1 MTPKQLKK
9 RQVFVKATE
18 RKSRLAIKKF
28 SRRDV
33 NKIEDDREEHPND
46 VFDSFFD
53 FEEDLSSL
61 KPASE
66 QIQNI
71 PQKTVMN
78 KNDSYT
84 KKNYTI
90 LKKDLVDIN
99 KKIPTK
105 KLHLL

>member
-1 MTPKQLKK
+1 MTPEQLKK
-9 RQVFVKATE
+9 RQTFIKATDQ
-18 RKSRLAIKKF
+18 KSRLAIKKF
-28 SRRDV
+28 SRRDT

-53 FEEDLSSL
+53 FEEDLSGL

-71 PQKTVMN
+71 PKRTVMQ
-78 KNDSYT
+78 KNDNYT

-90 LKKDLVDIN
+90 LKKDLEESE
-99 KKIPTK
+99 K
-105 KLHLL
+105 

>member
-1 MTPKQLKK
+1 LTPKQLKE
-9 RQVFVKATE
+9 RQTFIKATNQ
-18 RKSRLAIKKF
+18 KSRLAIKKF
-28 SRRDV
+28 SRRDT

-53 FEEDLSSL
+53 FEEDLSGL

-71 PQKTVMN
+71 PKRTVMH

-90 LKKDLVDIN
+90 LKKDLEES
-99 KKIPTK
+99 KK
-105 KLHLL
+105 

>member
-1 MTPKQLKK
+1 MTPKQLKE

-28 SRRDV
+28 SRRDT

-71 PQKTVMN
+71 PKRTVMQ

-90 LKKDLVDIN
+90 LKKDLVD
-99 KKIPTK
+99 TK
-105 KLHLL
+105 NLKGE